1 MSRPEGPGALH
12 EKPRTLG
19 RETGEAPVCFRDFMG
34 YHGIS
39 RAVKE
44 RTGFRVAPGDTDATF
59 IQQRL
64 GLRNGSKCVWLPTP
78 RGWAVPKRA
87 APPTLSVDGA
97 PTCQLAC
104 KPGSVWRLSR
114 AV

>member
-19 RETGEAPVCFRDFMG
+19 RETGEAPVCFRDVMG

-44 RTGFRVAPGDTDATF
+44 WTGVRVAPGDTDATL

-64 GLRNGSKCVWLPTP
+64 GLRNSSDCDCA
-78 RGWAVPKRA
+78 AVAATSRRA
-87 APPTLSVDGA
+87 TTGRNTSEL
-97 PTCQLAC
+97 
-104 KPGSVWRLSR
+104 
-114 AV
+114 